1 MARRDVG
8 AHAMEI
14 GSAAAADVQ
23 DRFIAAPMEMGQAP
37 CRKGGMALI
46 HARQHLLP
54 ASPVGLAGLPA
65 VVMAFCRS
73 FSVLVMMITPFVIL
87 SSKSYHDVTVRE
99 RVGGPELENVQNFVR
114 I

>member
-54 ASPVGLAGLPA
+54 RFPGRSGRIAGRRNGFLPFF
-65 VVMAFCRS
+65 FCIGHDDNS
-73 FSVLVMMITPFVIL
+73 FRNPIIKIIPRCHSQR
-87 SSKSYHDVTVRE
+87 KGR
-99 RVGGPELENVQNFVR
+99 RAR
-114 I
+114 IGKCAEFC

>member
-54 ASPVGLAGLPA
+54 RFPGRSGRIAGRSGASSTFP
-65 VVMAFCRS
+65 
-73 FSVLVMMITPFVIL
+73 FS
-87 SSKSYHDVTVRE
+87 SVR
-99 RVGGPELENVQNFVR
+99 
-114 I
+114 